1 MPNTIRH
8 VNLEMANNGKLSANG
23 TVSNDCNGGPRTD
36 PARATACLK
45 PETSSMAQS
54 YPPGLWSSLA
64 YIDWTYIIEDL
75 LCDSTNTVRAWRH
88 STTYHTM
95 ESGGASPMPSSVAT
109 PRTSTPSM
117 LNQNGSPPLVKICV
131 YCGSSAGKN
140 PKHIEAARALGKVM
154 AEKNIELV
162 YGGGTVGLMGEVA
175 KTIVSINGPS
185 AVHGIIPE
193 ALVKWERDD
202 TYAAKKDANG
212 YHVPE
217 ERVYGRT
224 TVVKDMHTRKRMM
237 AQEVLEGG
245 PGSGF
250 IALSGGFGT
259 MEELLETA
267 TWNQLGIHSRG
278 VCVLNIDGFYDG
290 LLDWIRKAV
299 EEQFLKPGNAGI
311 IVTAT
316 DAEGAIEALRNYKV
330 SDARCYGSKDIKIDL
345 APPVKR
351 AQSVGTTRLLKLS
364 VSATPLY
371 FHTYLGSTGVTLVG
385 RAHDVETCC
394 NAVLHQKD
402 KTADLDVLYIPVE
415 SRKRKRKDD
424 ERGRHT
430 PLNSRFIPNGTQIP
444 IITTHMRDAIGPM
457 KLPRLSADLGRD
469 GEREEA
475 RLIRSY
481 EVKDVDEVV
490 VHPGH
495 PRLSSDATRSRKI
508 SEVVDEGNM
517 SVGLEGSVNNIV
529 SLLTTVLEADVDVL
543 PIDPTHLDPDKAGF
557 KDAVGKSNV
566 GIMKHIWDLEG
577 QDLAPVLGICLGFQS
592 LVVSCGAVVKRL
604 QTGLHGM
611 IREID
616 HLSARQDRNIFADV
630 PTFKA
635 TLYHSLHADV
645 GQESVPA
652 SEWRNAKW
660 GSPPLFPDIVPLAW
674 TYEDRGNMVERILM
688 GVRHRTKP
696 FWGLQYHPES
706 VCTESTGH
714 QVIVNWFQE
723 AMAWNYA
730 TGRKPESVS
739 PETNVSE
746 KPKTHMLA
754 DVSETNGS
762 SSWLRDD
769 SALSSFGLDAKYFS
783 RSFDIPLHIEVPDV
797 VEILQDGK
805 TEFVVLDSASAKLR
819 RTGLDVRGRY
829 SIIALDVDETLKLEY
844 RTGERHVTARCSS
857 TPQNAQETV
866 EKVELGPSQT
876 IWQFLADFWTKRR
889 ISSHG
894 TLDPFIGGFMG
905 YTTYELGLEGIDVQ
919 LYEERRHDRADLS
932 FAWVT
937 RSIVIDHLE
946 GNMRIQTLSSS
957 ELESQHWL
965 ETITEKLTRS
975 PIWSNAIPANFGKVH
990 QSDELT
996 PPHTPTSGHITPKIC
1011 VPAAPEYESKVRA
1024 CQDFIAAGDSY
1035 ELCLTDQTLVT
1046 RPRSRFEGSLQPHDK
1061 HSSPSSWQLYRSL
1074 RTRQPALG

>member
-1 MPNTIRH
+1 MGR
-8 VNLEMANNGKLSANG
+8 
-23 TVSNDCNGGPRTD
+23 PRILFID
-36 PARATACLK
+36 
-45 PETSSMAQS
+45 
-54 YPPGLWSSLA
+54 A
-64 YIDWTYIIEDL
+64 Y
-75 LCDSTNTVRAWRH
+75 DSF
-88 STTYHTM
+88 S
-95 ESGGASPMPSSVAT
+95 
-109 PRTSTPSM
+109 
-117 LNQNGSPPLVKICV
+117 
-131 YCGSSAGKN
+131 
-140 PKHIEAARALGKVM
+140 
-154 AEKNIELV
+154 
-162 YGGGTVGLMGEVA
+162 
-175 KTIVSINGPS
+175 
-185 AVHGIIPE
+185 
-193 ALVKWERDD
+193 
-202 TYAAKKDANG
+202 
-212 YHVPE
+212 
-217 ERVYGRT
+217 
-224 TVVKDMHTRKRMM
+224 
-237 AQEVLEGG
+237 
-245 PGSGF
+245 
-250 IALSGGFGT
+250 
-259 MEELLETA
+259 
-267 TWNQLGIHSRG
+267 
-278 VCVLNIDGFYDG
+278 
-290 LLDWIRKAV
+290 
-299 EEQFLKPGNAGI
+299 
-311 IVTAT
+311 
-316 DAEGAIEALRNYKV
+316 
-330 SDARCYGSKDIKIDL
+330 
-345 APPVKR
+345 
-351 AQSVGTTRLLKLS
+351 
-364 VSATPLY
+364 
-371 FHTYLGSTGVTLVG
+371 
-385 RAHDVETCC
+385 
-394 NAVLHQKD
+394 
-402 KTADLDVLYIPVE
+402 
-415 SRKRKRKDD
+415 
-424 ERGRHT
+424 
-430 PLNSRFIPNGTQIP
+430 
-444 IITTHMRDAIGPM
+444 
-457 KLPRLSADLGRD
+457 
-469 GEREEA
+469 
-475 RLIRSY
+475 
-481 EVKDVDEVV
+481 
-490 VHPGH
+490 
-495 PRLSSDATRSRKI
+495 
-508 SEVVDEGNM
+508 
-517 SVGLEGSVNNIV
+517 NNIV

-557 KDAVGKSNV
+557 KDALGNLVRQYHAVVCGPGPGAPDVVKDV

-674 TYEDRGNMVERILM
+674 TYEDRGNMFERILM

-746 KPKTHMLA
+746 KPRTHMLA
-754 DVSETNGS
+754 DASETNGS

-783 RSFDIPLHIEVPDV
+783 RSLDIPLHIEVPDV

-805 TEFVVLDSASAKLR
+805 SEFVVLDSASAKLR

-1074 RTRQPALG
+1074 RTRQPAPFGSYVRLGGATLVSSSPERFLTFDSAGLCSMRPMKGTVRKSPAVSTLAAAEAILHVPKEEAENLMIVDLVRHDLHAVCGPGNVRVPHLLKVEEYASVFQMISVVEGRLPLRALEDEPPRVTGLDVLAASLPPGSMTGAPKKRSCEILQGLEGPRARERSLYSGVVGYMDAAGRGDWSVTIRSLFRWDDETVSSTAASALDGAMGAGDTETWHLGAGGAVTALSTPEGERDEMFIKLKGSVGIFEEA